1 MSLSR
6 PIAQNPAAR
15 FYDWSGSR
23 GQLEHYDKEKGERI
37 PVKLPFKFIVLD
49 ELHTV
54 TGYSDADQSGYW
66 SNEVRRTTDD
76 LTVRT
81 KRGVKYVGPYKDG
94 RGIKQVPTDSKYAKS
109 VYIAQKLDDEWVL
122 ANLKLSG
129 VALTA
134 WIDLNGK
141 HRTEGNI
148 IALIGSTEGSKGATK
163 FQIPTFEYGG
173 APDSDTLQIA
183 TDLDA
188 TLQSYL
194 DTYLTAPK
202 YDDNAEPIAEEYGK
216 GNDVDN
222 MGSTTFNDKAT
233 SEQVEEFERL
243 KEEKLSSNKPTTKAS
258 MIASTGGTDEPL
270 PAPPEAFDDEP
281 INLDDIPF

>member
-6 PIAQNPAAR
+6 PVTQNPAVR

-23 GQLEHYDKEKGERI
+23 GELSHWDKEKQERI

-94 RGIKQVPTDSKYAKS
+94 RGIRQVPADSKYAKS
-109 VYIAQKLDDEWVL
+109 VYITQKLDGEWVL

-129 VALTA
+129 AALTA
-134 WIDLNGK
+134 WIDLSGK

-148 IALIGSTEGSKGATK
+148 IALVGSTEGSKGATK
-163 FQIPTFEYGG
+163 FQIPTIEFGG
-173 APDSDTLQIA
+173 APDGDTLQVA

-194 DTYLTAPK
+194 DIYLTAPK
-202 YDDNAEPIAEEYGK
+202 YDDNAEPL
-216 GNDVDN
+216 
-222 MGSTTFNDKAT
+222 STDEAMDKAFEELGKAT
-233 SEQVEEFERL
+233 PEQQADFERR
-243 KEEKLSSNKPTTKAS
+243 KAEK
-258 MIASTGGTDEPL
+258 IADRDEDR
-270 PAPPEAFDDEP
+270 AIKKQFEDTQS

>member
-6 PIAQNPAAR
+6 PQIQNPAVR
-15 FYDWSGSR
+15 FYEWSGSR

-37 PVKLPFKFIVLD
+37 AVKLPFKFIVLD
-49 ELHTV
+49 ELHTI

-66 SNEVRRTTDD
+66 SNEVPKLNQD

-81 KRGVKYVGPYKDG
+81 KRGVKYVGPYKDSK
-94 RGIKQVPTDSKYAKS
+94 GIKQVPSDSKYAKS

-148 IALIGSTEGSKGATK
+148 TALTGSTEGSKGATK
-163 FQIPTFEYGG
+163 FQIPTFEYVG
-173 APDSDTLQIA
+173 APEGDILEIA
-183 TDLDA
+183 TGLDA
-188 TLQSYL
+188 KLQDYL
-194 DTYLTAPK
+194 DTYLAAPK
-202 YDDNAEPIAEEYGK
+202 YDDNAEPITEDLNSPATPEQIADFEAK
-216 GNDVDN
+216 KAAK
-222 MGSTTFNDKAT
+222 FADKQ
-233 SEQVEEFERL
+233 EDQEI
-243 KEEKLSSNKPTTKAS
+243 KEDILDMS
-258 MIASTGGTDEPL
+258 
-270 PAPPEAFDDEP
+270 EP
-281 INLDDIPF
+281 ISLEDIPF

>member
-109 VYIAQKLDDEWVL
+109 VYIAQKLGDEWVL

-148 IALIGSTEGSKGATK
+148 IALVGSTEGSKGATK

-173 APDSDTLQIA
+173 APDTDTLQIA

-188 TLQSYL
+188 QLQSYL

-202 YDDNAEPIAEEYGK
+202 YDDNAEPIIEDSFNTDDGK
-216 GNDVDN
+216 ASPDEIAD
-222 MGSTTFNDKAT
+222 
-233 SEQVEEFERL
+233 FERRKAEKTKVAATFG
-243 KEEKLSSNKPTTKAS
+243 KE
-258 MIASTGGTDEPL
+258 EPL

>member
-6 PIAQNPAAR
+6 PQLQNPAAR
-15 FYDWSGSR
+15 FYQWSGSR
-23 GQLEHYDKEKGERI
+23 GALEHYDKELGQNI

-49 ELHTV
+49 ELHTI

-81 KRGVKYVGPYKDG
+81 KRGVKYVGPYKDSK
-94 RGIKQVPTDSKYAKS
+94 GIKQVPSDSKYAKS
-109 VYIAQKLDDEWVL
+109 VYIAQKLGDEWVL

-141 HRTEGNI
+141 HKTEGNI
-148 IALIGSTEGSKGATK
+148 TALVGSTEGSKGATK

-173 APDSDTLQIA
+173 APEGNILEIA
-183 TDLDA
+183 TELDKQ
-188 TLQSYL
+188 LQDYL
-194 DTYLTAPK
+194 DTYMTAPK
-202 YDDNAEPIAEEYGK
+202 YDDNAEPVTDDSFNSPATPEQIADFEKRKSQAG
-216 GNDVDN
+216 
-222 MGSTTFNDKAT
+222 MKA
-233 SEQVEEFERL
+233 EDYPDDLPPPPDEILNGEEF
-243 KEEKLSSNKPTTKAS
+243 
-258 MIASTGGTDEPL
+258 D
-270 PAPPEAFDDEP
+270 
-281 INLDDIPF
+281 INSIPF